1 MWFFG
6 KCKNIF
12 IRKWFLPYT
21 QKQTQKDVTF
31 IKWLNQIPTNIVCVV
46 YITEDHNLQ
55 GIQLVCLPCQ
65 VWIYHQQHLQNLL
78 HRQVS
83 NELKSD
89 KKVQKKMWFIHS
101 NLDTTNKSLYE
112 FTNFVWF
119 HGNFFAILKF
129 CVISRKFLF
138 YSLRY
143 FLSFFSP
150 LYRHRIRWVITYDVK
165 YAIFESTKTLQKT

>member
-1 MWFFG
+1 MKISRQFSGNNSIYIFFKIWFHGNDF
-6 KCKNIF
+6 C
-12 IRKWFLPYT
+12 LT
-21 QKQTQKDVTF
+21 HKQTQKDVTF

-78 HRQVS
+78 RRQVS

-89 KKVQKKMWFIHS
+89 KKCKKNVIYTLNPS
-101 NLDTTNKSLYE
+101 YNEQVVIVRIYE

-119 HGNFFAILKF
+119 HE
-129 CVISRKFLF
+129 
-138 YSLRY
+138 
-143 FLSFFSP
+143 FFST
-150 LYRHRIRWVITYDVK
+150 LCC
-165 YAIFESTKTLQKT
+165 AIFIIF